1 MSDFLPPYFAPPVF
15 IGLACNIAND
25 SNGLIERENLPGMGV
40 KMKNTKLFTIP
51 GIIKYLCAIILLS
64 VFAVSPL
71 LNDKWIL
78 VGESIEQIL
87 RVIELDRGLNEGYLY
102 PRWFGDLAGGFG
114 YPYFVFYS
122 PLIYYVAE
130 FFLLLG
136 FSIIAS
142 LKCMVILGIIL
153 SGVGMFILAR
163 SFWGSYGALVSAIAY
178 IYVPYRMVNLYI
190 RGDFAEAF
198 AMAIFPFILFF
209 FYKLILKKSLLY
221 LSLSAISFAAL
232 ILTHNCS
239 ALIFSGFLTCFILFF
254 SLQSRSWAGVCR
266 GLLSIMWALC
276 LSAVFWLPALWEK
289 ELVNIHLIYSNAA
302 VDFHNNFVDLFQ
314 LFHPGWTFDGGI
326 GGHNLPFQLGNPQIV
341 LMIISLGVIIKIDA
355 SERIQIRESTLFLA
369 VSIIAVVFL
378 MTSSSS
384 FFWESI
390 QIMRYLQFPW
400 RLLSLLSL
408 LISIMCGALFYYF
421 KKESIGVQ
429 QVLLVPVIMII
440 VFSGAQ
446 QCRVKGYYTNISND
460 DRMAYDF
467 VKQDRGTISAY
478 NTTEMDKVID
488 YGEYL
493 PKTVKILPNKEKA
506 GQVYST
512 DGTVVIED
520 LKTRMQEYEFLAR
533 AEVNSEIVV
542 GSFYYPSWTGYI
554 DNEDLSLF
562 TDAEGL
568 IHFIIPKGEHKIRVF
583 FGDTAIRNISKYIS
597 LVSFIIFSAALFLI
611 CIRQITT
618 IRGDVNHLRRFFSL

>member
-130 FFLLLG
+130 FFHLLG

-221 LSLSAISFAAL
+221 LSLS
-232 ILTHNCS
+232 
-239 ALIFSGFLTCFILFF
+239 
-254 SLQSRSWAGVCR
+254 
-266 GLLSIMWALC
+266 
-276 LSAVFWLPALWEK
+276 
-289 ELVNIHLIYSNAA
+289 
-302 VDFHNNFVDLFQ
+302 
-314 LFHPGWTFDGGI
+314 
-326 GGHNLPFQLGNPQIV
+326 PQ
-341 LMIISLGVIIKIDA
+341 
-355 SERIQIRESTLFLA
+355 
-369 VSIIAVVFL
+369 
-378 MTSSSS
+378 
-384 FFWESI
+384 
-390 QIMRYLQFPW
+390 
-400 RLLSLLSL
+400 
-408 LISIMCGALFYYF
+408 
-421 KKESIGVQ
+421 
-429 QVLLVPVIMII
+429 
-440 VFSGAQ
+440 
-446 QCRVKGYYTNISND
+446 
-460 DRMAYDF
+460 
-467 VKQDRGTISAY
+467 
-478 NTTEMDKVID
+478 
-488 YGEYL
+488 
-493 PKTVKILPNKEKA
+493 
-506 GQVYST
+506 
-512 DGTVVIED
+512 
-520 LKTRMQEYEFLAR
+520 
-533 AEVNSEIVV
+533 
-542 GSFYYPSWTGYI
+542 
-554 DNEDLSLF
+554 
-562 TDAEGL
+562 
-568 IHFIIPKGEHKIRVF
+568 
-583 FGDTAIRNISKYIS
+583 
-597 LVSFIIFSAALFLI
+597 
-611 CIRQITT
+611 
-618 IRGDVNHLRRFFSL
+618 